1 MRQVQKYFLRQ
12 VICEQECPLLT
23 TKWAEIESFAAERTK
38 VIMIAVWIGAFDSSD
53 SFEVVAAG
61 TESFTDFL
69 NTFESE
75 ATILLA
81 IPFFVLITKI
91 LEVFFENGMELI
103 SPTGYVYRVGR
114 G

>member
-1 MRQVQKYFLRQ
+1 
-12 VICEQECPLLT
+12 
-23 TKWAEIESFAAERTK
+23 
-38 VIMIAVWIGAFDSSD
+38 MITFRIGALDSSD

-75 ATILLA
+75 ATILFC

-91 LEVFFENGMELI
+91 LEVFFENDMELI
-103 SPTGYVYRVGR
+103 SPAWYVFGVGH